1 MKRSFLILSFCLAG
15 FSAAQTASEA
25 QLAEARDELKKTR
38 AEYTAMR
45 TDMFR
50 QINRLDDEALELG
63 RELRALEREAEMR
76 NNRRQALKREIEGRE
91 AGFNYTTGILN
102 QYGDAFLTRLH
113 PAENQLYKS
122 RLDDAA
128 AKAGAAGDD
137 LLAEMN
143 ERLVAA
149 KVGLERLSA
158 VTGGHRFVGEGLRN
172 GSEAIAGDFLILGPS
187 VFMAEKGGDFE
198 GVATFAA
205 GGTALPTVVA
215 LEGVEKGIIT
225 KTLEQGAGALPLDP
239 TMGKAIEVQAAEE
252 SIGETIEKGG
262 IVGHAILLLG
272 AVALGLTLFKV
283 LEITRFPV
291 PSRRLVNDILDD
303 LISGRQQAAAEKAK
317 AVPGMAGD
325 MVRTGVERFYEKRR
339 VLEEALFEKL
349 VSIKPRLDR
358 FLPFLGL
365 TAAAAPLMGLL
376 GTVLGII
383 KTFKAMALYGSG
395 NQKAFT
401 QGISE
406 ALITTAEGLVVA
418 IPVLVLHGMMKS
430 LAKSKFSEIEGVG
443 VSLLNGTTEV
453 DRAAGKTV
461 KSAED
466 DDDTDTETELVPNP
480 A

>member
-1 MKRSFLILSFCLAG
+1 MSPRPFIIALALTG
-15 FSAAQTASEA
+15 AAAAQTPAA
-25 QLAEARDELKKTR
+25 TQQLTQARQELKQTR

-45 TDMFR
+45 TDLFR
-50 QINRLDDEALELG
+50 QINKLDDEAIQLG
-63 RELRALEREAEMR
+63 SELRKLEREASLR
-76 NNRRQALKREIEGRE
+76 NNSALALTREIEGRE
-91 AGFNYTTGILN
+91 AEYNYAVGVLN
-102 QYGDAFLTRLH
+102 NYANTMLTRLH

-122 RLDDAA
+122 RIDDAA

-137 LLAEMN
+137 LLAELDQRM
-143 ERLVAA
+143 VAA
-149 KVGLERLSA
+149 SAGLERLGA
-158 VTGGHRFVGEGLRN
+158 VIGGQRFEGEGLRN
-172 GSEAIAGDFLILGPS
+172 GSEAIKGDFLVLGPS
-187 VFMAEKGGDFE
+187 VYMAAKDGKFE
-198 GVATFAA
+198 GVSTFASA
-205 GGTALPTVVA
+205 GTELATVVA
-215 LEGVEKGIIT
+215 LEGIKDGAIT
-225 KTLEQGAGALPLDP
+225 QVVTNGAGELPYDP

-252 SIGETIEKGG
+252 SLGETVEKGG

-272 AVALGLTLFKV
+272 AVALGLTAFKV

-291 PSRRLVNDILDD
+291 PSRRLVNEILDD
-303 LISGRQQAAAEKAK
+303 LLADRQDAAAKKA
-317 AVPGMAGD
+317 ATVSGLAGE
-325 MVRTGVERFYEKRR
+325 VVKVGVERFYEKRR

-349 VSIKPRLDR
+349 LAIKPKLDR

-418 IPVLVLHGMMKS
+418 IPVLVLHGLMKS
-430 LAKSKFSEIEGVG
+430 LARGKFSEVEGVAI
-443 VSLLNGTTEV
+443 SLMNGTTEMG
-453 DRAAGKTV
+453 RQSGETAP
-461 KSAED
+461 SAED
-466 DDDTDTETELVPNP
+466 DGDGDAELVPNP

>member
-1 MKRSFLILSFCLAG
+1 MKLRIPLISLGLIGAV
-15 FSAAQTASEA
+15 AAQTTSEQ

-45 TDMFR
+45 TDLFR
-50 QINRLDDEALELG
+50 QINKLDDEALELG
-63 RELRALEREAEMR
+63 RELRALEREAELR
-76 NNRRQALKREIEGRE
+76 NNREQALKREIEGRE

-122 RLDDAA
+122 RIDDAA
-128 AKAGAAGDD
+128 AKATAAGED
-137 LLAEMN
+137 LMSELDQ
-143 ERLVAA
+143 RLVAA
-149 KVGLERLSA
+149 RTGLERLGN
-158 VTGGHRFVGEGLRN
+158 VIGGHRFEGEGLRN
-172 GSEAIAGDFLILGPS
+172 GSEAIRGKFLVLGPS
-187 VFMAEKGGDFE
+187 VYMAESDGGFE

-215 LEGVEKGIIT
+215 LQDVPESAIAEVIQTGSG
-225 KTLEQGAGALPLDP
+225 GLPYDP

-272 AVALGLTLFKV
+272 AVAIGLTLFKV

-291 PSRRLVNDILDD
+291 PSRRLVNEILDD
-303 LISGRQQAAAEKAK
+303 LLADRQDAAAKKA
-317 AVPGMAGD
+317 ATVPGMAGAL
-325 MVRTGVERFYEKRR
+325 VRTGVERFYEKRR

-349 VSIKPRLDR
+349 VCIKPRLER

-418 IPVLVLHGMMKS
+418 IPVLVLHGLMKS
-430 LAKSKFSEIEGVG
+430 LARGKFSEIEGVAI
-443 VSLLNGTTEV
+443 SLMNGTTELERSA
-453 DRAAGKTV
+453 DAKAGAATR
-461 KSAED
+461 ED
-466 DDDTDTETELVPNP
+466 EGDGDSELLPNP